1 MTHISTFEF
10 VERVADEVGVTI
22 TTKHIQHIL
31 GTLRF
36 AGFTQRLA
44 ESELA
49 TARKMIQRELRSVLA
64 RSPYVRKTEASTKE
78 APKIK
83 IARFNEIQQMVA
95 QNQCPRCSTGMV
107 EVQLSNYEGAKYC
120 GSCRVTLW

>member
-1 MTHISTFEF
+1 MKYTAFEF

-36 AGFTQRLA
+36 AGFAQRLA

-78 APKIK
+78 SRSHASMRSSK
-83 IARFNEIQQMVA
+83 
-95 QNQCPRCSTGMV
+95 
-107 EVQLSNYEGAKYC
+107 
-120 GSCRVTLW
+120 W

>member
-1 MTHISTFEF
+1 MTHTNTFEF
-10 VERVADEVGVTI
+10 VERVADEEAVHVT
-22 TTKHIQHIL
+22 TQHIQHIL

-36 AGFTQRLA
+36 AGFPQRLA

-49 TARKMIQRELRSVLA
+49 TARRMIKRELRSIVA
-64 RSPYVRKTEASTKE
+64 RSPYVREASTKE

-83 IARFNEIQQMVA
+83 VARFNEIQQMVA
-95 QNQCPRCSTGMV
+95 QNQCPRCQTGMT
-107 EVQLSNYEGAKYC
+107 EVQLANYEGAKYC